1 MVAVAG
7 VTRFA
12 SLFDGLPR
20 GFVFDPQF
28 RSIVVQDLQD
38 GQHRNPDER
47 PHWWTTAF
55 FHHPDQLRN
64 EVVEANLVVR
74 ELVGLEGLAF
84 WLPQHC
90 GPFGGPRRAP
100 EVVLWSARATES
112 EPALAALS
120 AHVLVVASRPASA
133 SSP

>member
-1 MVAVAG
+1 M
-7 VTRFA
+7 
-12 SLFDGLPR
+12 
-20 GFVFDPQF
+20 
-28 RSIVVQDLQD
+28 VQDLQD

-84 WLPQHC
+84 WLPNIAARLED
-90 GPFGGPRRAP
+90 PDER